1 MESPDHWIEDWLSS
15 RAESEKTRIEYRR
28 AIEQFSKFCESRG
41 KQFSQVVELWRSAH
55 YLGAR
60 EEQIFVDQWQDMIRA
75 YATRIKSRYAPL
87 SQKVF
92 LTVPKSFFRFW
103 KIPLNVDL
111 PRHSSVIYHNQDLQK
126 EQIRMILSRASQRDR
141 TIFLVIAESGLR
153 ADTMV
158 NLKYWQIK
166 EDFEKGIIPMR
177 ILTPVS
183 TLKDRVGDRWSF
195 IGEDGVKALSEY
207 LKPRLQLKA
216 EDYVFASEKPSRVKG
231 EQFTVASLS
240 TIFRRITQHLR
251 MEKASPFGKPEHY
264 RMHGLRK
271 YFRNSMAAPYSF
283 IQFWMEHSLKAGS
296 DEHYIFRDPE
306 EHRKRYAQGYEQL
319 RLLEPV
325 TPVQLK
331 DINDQLRRKDQ
342 QIQELRAQN
351 EKLSERID
359 KLAEPLKMFQGTQRL
374 DIKMKD
380 LSQEQENTPLGQI
393 LQFLRVKAAKDLNDE
408 IQKLKE
414 KEKAKS

>member
-1 MESPDHWIEDWLSS
+1 
-15 RAESEKTRIEYRR
+15 
-28 AIEQFSKFCESRG
+28 
-41 KQFSQVVELWRSAH
+41 
-55 YLGAR
+55 
-60 EEQIFVDQWQDMIRA
+60 
-75 YATRIKSRYAPL
+75 
-87 SQKVF
+87 
-92 LTVPKSFFRFW
+92 
-103 KIPLNVDL
+103 
-111 PRHSSVIYHNQDLQK
+111 
-126 EQIRMILSRASQRDR
+126 
-141 TIFLVIAESGLR
+141 
-153 ADTMV
+153 
-158 NLKYWQIK
+158 
-166 EDFEKGIIPMR
+166 
-177 ILTPVS
+177 
-183 TLKDRVGDRWSF
+183 
-195 IGEDGVKALSEY
+195 
-207 LKPRLQLKA
+207 
-216 EDYVFASEKPSRVKG
+216 
-231 EQFTVASLS
+231 
-240 TIFRRITQHLR
+240 
-251 MEKASPFGKPEHY
+251 
-264 RMHGLRK
+264 
-271 YFRNSMAAPYSF
+271 
-283 IQFWMEHSLKAGS
+283 MEHSLKAGS